1 MGTTH
6 TTKVSILGSE
16 YTLRGSVGPERITEV
31 AQYVD
36 GKLRLAR
43 SKSDHPSDLAKVAIL
58 TSLNIA
64 YELFAAREDAKALS
78 EARDRMAE
86 LADQLEACVE
96 PEQPDSVGLEAG

>member
-1 MGTTH
+1 VGTTH

-16 YTLRGSVGPERITEV
+16 YTLRGSVGPERIAEV

-36 GKLRLAR
+36 SKLRLAR
-43 SKSDHPSDLAKVAIL
+43 SRSEHPSDLARVAIL

-64 YELFAAREDAKALS
+64 YELFAARSDTKELA
-78 EARDRMAE
+78 EMRDRVAE

-96 PEQPDSVGLEAG
+96 EGHDPVELEAG